1 MVEAWIAAIPIGY
14 LIGSIPVGLWV
25 GRYLVG
31 VDVRAG
37 GSGKIGATNAYR
49 RLGLRWSIA
58 VFVADV
64 SKGVI
69 PLVIVGAAFDS
80 PTADVIAP
88 LATLIGHIYPVFAGF
103 SGGRAAATGIGAMS
117 TLNPVAGVIALAV
130 GVMILGVTRIM
141 SLSVLLGMT
150 VGAIAMGLMVA
161 YGSDPDT
168 YLAFTVISYLIV
180 SFAHRDNIQR
190 LATGS
195 ERVLGRAA
203 RPATVAAATVDAAGD

>member
-88 LATLIGHIYPVFAGF
+88 LATLIGHI
-103 SGGRAAATGIGAMS
+103 
-117 TLNPVAGVIALAV
+117 
-130 GVMILGVTRIM
+130 
-141 SLSVLLGMT
+141 
-150 VGAIAMGLMVA
+150 
-161 YGSDPDT
+161 
-168 YLAFTVISYLIV
+168 
-180 SFAHRDNIQR
+180 
-190 LATGS
+190 
-195 ERVLGRAA
+195 
-203 RPATVAAATVDAAGD
+203 